1 VSPLLLALLVYVLAQ
16 LALGVAV
23 SRRIRT
29 EDDYLLAG
37 RRMGPWLASATIF
50 ATWFGAETCLGAA
63 GSVYLDGLSLGTSE
77 PFAYGLCILFLGVV
91 FAARLWK
98 LGLVTLADFFRTR
111 YSPAVERVAAL
122 LMIPTSLLWAAAQ
135 IHAFGQVLESAAGVA
150 PTLGIVLAA
159 GIVLVYT
166 AFGGLLADA
175 ITDLV
180 QGACLVVGLV
190 VILVGVV
197 VAAGGPGA
205 ALAHVPDGHLALLP
219 RETSMLALLETW
231 CVPVLGSVVAQE
243 LIVRV
248 CAARSVRVARGG
260 ALVGGGLYVVVGL
273 VPVALG
279 LVGAGL
285 LPELAEPEQILPELA
300 RAHLSTLGYALFAG
314 ALVSAILSTVDSTLL
329 VCASLAS
336 HNLVLPL
343 LAAPEERTKLRLARG
358 GVVFFGLV
366 AFLLALRAEGVAD
379 LVELASSL
387 GSSGLL
393 VLLVFGLF
401 TRLGGTASGIGALAT
416 GLGVFV
422 WARAAGSEAPFL
434 VSLATSAAAFLLLA
448 PLARPRGA
456 GGA

>member
-1 VSPLLLALLVYVLAQ
+1 MSPLLLALLAYVLGQ
-16 LALGVAV
+16 LAIGVAV

-37 RRMGPWLASATIF
+37 RRMGPLLASGTIF
-50 ATWFGAETCLGAA
+50 ATWFGAETCLGSA
-63 GSVYLDGLSLGTSE
+63 GAVYADGVSLGTSE

-98 LGLVTLADFFRTR
+98 LGLVTLADHFRTR

-135 IHAFGQVLESAAGVA
+135 IHAFGQVLASAAGLA
-150 PTLGIVLAA
+150 PTLGIALAT

-175 ITDLV
+175 VTDVV
-180 QGACLVVGLV
+180 QGACLIVGLI

-197 VAAGGPGA
+197 GAAGGAEA
-205 ALAHVPDGHLALLP
+205 AMARVPEGHLALLP
-219 RETSMLALLETW
+219 GDSSLLALLESW

-248 CAARSVRVARGG
+248 CAARSVRVARGA
-260 ALVGGGLYVVVGL
+260 ALAGGGLYILIGL
-273 VPVALG
+273 IPVALG
-279 LVGAGL
+279 LIGAGL
-285 LPELAEPEQILPELA
+285 LPGLEEPEQILPELA

-336 HNLVLPL
+336 HDLVLPL
-343 LAAPEERTKLRLARG
+343 LDAPDERLKLRLARG
-358 GVVFFGLV
+358 GVVVFGLL
-366 AFLLALRAEGVAD
+366 AFLLALRSEGVAD

-387 GSSGLL
+387 GSSGLF

-401 TRLGGTASGIGALAT
+401 TRLGGAASGLGALAS
-416 GLGVFV
+416 GLGVFL

-434 VSLATSAAAFLLLA
+434 VSLAASAAVFLLLA